1 MTFLAGDIV
10 ALGSKCRRVR
20 LLLTILA
27 YGTGSYV
34 DTTEAE
40 TDLAEEALLGDEAS
54 TEAVTE

>member
-1 MTFLAGDIV
+1 ME
-10 ALGSKCRRVR
+10 KPN
-20 LLLTILA
+20 ILA